1 MRLVG
6 VTAVVRSILAVFGS
20 GSTTRSRPTVDRRPP
35 ARGSAGSGGRRAS
48 DVTSATSPGR
58 TGPEATIEVPA
69 AALARTRVEF
79 DPRVDAEPDPG
90 EVIWTWVP
98 YEEND
103 GRGKDR
109 PVLIVARDT
118 PRSVLALQLTSKPHD
133 DDSRHFVFVGAG
145 PWDSQGRPSWARL
158 DRVFRVFESGM
169 RREAS
174 SVNAAQF
181 AAVST
186 ALKDRRSS

>member
-6 VTAVVRSILAVFGS
+6 LAAVVRSVLAVFGS
-20 GSTTRSRPTVDRRPP
+20 GTATRSRPTVDRRQA
-35 ARGSAGSGGRRAS
+35 ARGTAGASGRRAS
-48 DVTSATSPGR
+48 DAASATSPGR
-58 TGPEATIEVPA
+58 TGPEATIEVPP
-69 AALARTRVEF
+69 AALTRTRVEF

-90 EVIWTWVP
+90 EVVWTWVP

-118 PRSVLALQLTSKPHD
+118 SRSVFALQLTSKPHD

-174 SVNAAQF
+174 SVNATQF

-186 ALKDRRSS
+186 ALKSRRS

>member
-6 VTAVVRSILAVFGS
+6 LTAVVRGLLSVFGS
-20 GSTTRSRPTVDRRPP
+20 STRNPSRTG
-35 ARGSAGSGGRRAS
+35 AGGRRGDSSGRSAS
-48 DVTSATSPGR
+48 DVSTTSPGR

-69 AALARTRVEF
+69 SVLGRTRIVF

-109 PVLIVARDT
+109 PVVIVARDT
-118 PRSVLALQLTSKPHD
+118 ARSVFALQLTSKPHD
-133 DDSRHFVFVGAG
+133 DDARQFVYVGPG
-145 PWDSQGRPSWARL
+145 PWDSQGRPSWARV
-158 DRVFRVFESGM
+158 DRVFRVYESGM
-169 RREAS
+169 RREAN
-174 SVNAAQF
+174 SVSRAQF
-181 AAVST
+181 TAVSA
-186 ALKDRRSS
+186 ALKSHLT

>member
-6 VTAVVRSILAVFGS
+6 LTAVVRSILAAFGS
-20 GSTTRSRPTVDRRPP
+20 GTATRSRPTIDRRPP
-35 ARGSAGSGGRRAS
+35 ARGSAGSTGRRAS
-48 DVTSATSPGR
+48 DLASTTSPGR

-69 AALARTRVEF
+69 AALARTRIEF
-79 DPRVDAEPDPG
+79 VPRVDGEPDPG

-133 DDSRHFVFVGAG
+133 DDVRHFVFVGAG

-174 SVNAAQF
+174 SVSAAQF
-181 AAVST
+181 TAVST
-186 ALKDRRSS
+186 ALKGRRS

>member
-6 VTAVVRSILAVFGS
+6 LTAVVRSLLAVFGS
-20 GSTTRSRPTVDRRPP
+20 GTTTPPRPAGDRSPNRSTEASV
-35 ARGSAGSGGRRAS
+35 SNVSSSG
-48 DVTSATSPGR
+48 SPGR
-58 TGPEATIEVPA
+58 SGPEATIEVPA
-69 AALARTRVEF
+69 SVLHRASITF
-79 DPRVDAEPDPG
+79 DPRVDADPDPG

-109 PVLIVARDT
+109 PVVIVARDT
-118 PRSVLALQLTSKPHD
+118 ARSVFALQLTSKPHD
-133 DDSRHFVFVGAG
+133 DDARHFVYVGPG

-158 DRVFRVFESGM
+158 DRVFRVYESGM

-174 SVNAAQF
+174 SVSRQQF
-181 AAVST
+181 AAVSSAMT
-186 ALKDRRSS
+186 SHLS

>member
-1 MRLVG
+1 V
-6 VTAVVRSILAVFGS
+6 
-20 GSTTRSRPTVDRRPP
+20 
-35 ARGSAGSGGRRAS
+35 
-48 DVTSATSPGR
+48 
-58 TGPEATIEVPA
+58 
-69 AALARTRVEF
+69 F

-90 EVIWTWVP
+90 EVVWTWVP

-109 PVLIVARDT
+109 PVVIVARDT
-118 PRSVLALQLTSKPHD
+118 ERSVLALQLTSRPHD
-133 DDSRHFVFVGAG
+133 DDARHFVFVGPG

-174 SVNAAQF
+174 SVSSAQF
-181 AAVST
+181 AAISSVLG
-186 ALKDRRSS
+186 AHRS